1 MPVLQELQR
10 FGHHLIVGVSGTTLN
25 DDDKR
30 VLSELKP
37 VGVIFFGKNFPMGKP
52 YEVWL
57 QTFKEL
63 SDQVRQYS
71 ERDSMFMTLDH
82 EGGSVIRPPLPIT
95 RFPHAYLLGELAREV
110 ARATGLELQSL
121 GINVSWSPVADVF
134 SNPLNPVIG
143 PRAFGITPQIAAQR
157 ARDYYLGLQES
168 GILGCAK
175 HFPGHGDTS
184 QDSHLELPI
193 LNLTVEELRSRELI
207 PFQALINEQI
217 PLIMTAHILFPQI
230 DPDVPATL
238 SPIILQTLLR
248 KELGFEG
255 VVVSDDLDMNA
266 VSERF
271 TESGTVAQT
280 FQAGCDLLIVSRNL
294 PSSSIER
301 TYAIAQDFADSLS
314 NGSLDESVIEAG
326 NASVFRSC
334 SRPRY
339 STATRSTRDR
349 LLFPANCIARN
360 YGVTKHNA
368 SYSDLICRCVVR
380 YSTTGY

>member
-10 FGHHLIVGVSGTTLN
+10 FGHHLILGLSGTTLN

-37 VGVIFFGKNFPMGKP
+37 VGVIFFGKNFQMGKP

-71 ERDSMFMTLDH
+71 ERESMFITLDH
-82 EGGSVIRPPLPIT
+82 EGGSVIRTPLPIT

-110 ARATGLELQSL
+110 GRATGLELKSL
-121 GINVSWSPVADVF
+121 GINVSWSPVADIF

-143 PRAFGITPQIAAQR
+143 PRAFGITPRTAAQG

-168 GILGCAK
+168 GILGCGK

-207 PFQALINEQI
+207 PFQALIDEQI
-217 PLIMTAHILFPQI
+217 PLMMTAHILFPQI

-238 SPIILQTLLR
+238 SAPILQTLLR

-255 VVVSDDLDMNA
+255 VVVSDDLDMKA
-266 VSERF
+266 ISERLSQ
-271 TESGTVAQT
+271 SGTVAQT

-314 NGSLDESVIEAG
+314 NGSLDESVIEAAKTRIEKLL
-326 NASVFRSC
+326 NVTPQYSVHALDQDTLVQHAKLAIAC
-334 SRPRY
+334 S
-339 STATRSTRDR
+339 
-349 LLFPANCIARN
+349 FQPAVLTETM
-360 YGVTKHNA
+360 G
-368 SYSDLICRCVVR
+368 
-380 YSTTGY
+380 